1 MEKVKIES
9 KEERLDKLLAV
20 VDNFGDELSGIEKLV
35 TDLQNEGVVFEPE
48 ISQALVELKKNSDIL
63 FRGVE
68 RKQHGQLPS

>member
-1 MEKVKIES
+1 MEEVKIES

-20 VDNFGDELSGIEKLV
+20 VSNFEDELSGIEKLV
-35 TDLQNEGVVFEPE
+35 TDLQNEEVVFEPE
-48 ISQALVELKKNSDIL
+48 ISQALTEIKKNSDIL